1 MDKESLYK
9 LGLMLGGGF
18 LAFLIIKS
26 IMPLST
32 PASASSTSTN
42 TKSYSGDGVTITD
55 KDKENAEIV
64 MMAYVMAMQNGEDAN
79 TLATLNKETMN
90 EFGLRCYQTK
100 SGEFVVANKTGAEV
114 LKA

>member
-1 MDKESLYK
+1 MNKESLYK

-18 LAFLIIKS
+18 IAFWIIKS
-26 IMPLST
+26 MVSPS
-32 PASASSTSTN
+32 SASTTAASTS
-42 TKSYSGDGVTITD
+42 TKSYSGDGIAITD

-64 MMAYVMAMQNGEDAN
+64 MMAYVMALENGEQEGALAN
-79 TLATLNKETMN
+79 LNRETMN

-100 SGEFVVANKTGAEV
+100 NGEFVVANKTGAEV